1 MYAGQKKFFYAFFG
15 LLKGN
20 KLVLMQYLRPFDSR
34 DKEMRALGLA
44 GAAARQAKVADLGL
58 EVAVE

>member
-1 MYAGQKKFFYAFFG
+1 
-15 LLKGN
+15 
-20 KLVLMQYLRPFDSR
+20 MQYLRPFDSR

-58 EVAVE
+58 EVAVEQDVAALK

>member
-1 MYAGQKKFFYAFFG
+1 
-15 LLKGN
+15 
-20 KLVLMQYLRPFDSR
+20 MQYLRPLDSR

-58 EVAVE
+58 EVAVEEDVATLKYR